1 MKDAEMQKLSA
12 RSLFVGLALLLACPT
27 QIWAQDGD
35 AEDVLIDVDEA
46 EAKKKGET
54 PAPAPTGAPVVAPE
68 VTAAA
73 PTVQPTADN
82 PLSVKVRSSTGIYQ
96 MENRDFRTLDE
107 SSDRAI
113 IDSDDRRLFGHTDV
127 AAEIGY
133 RVRGDLRFDA
143 ELKYDV
149 LWRDDQ
155 LGRAAG
161 STGDLNIYR
170 LNVTYDLL
178 KTEGF
183 DLQLTMGRQPF
194 SIGGVERDYVLA
206 GTSDSIVAKA
216 DFGSAGAIR
225 VLAIDFFGGNSL
237 PQNGYQFYRDG
248 RETSYNLRGETN
260 TLRSGAVYELD
271 AAGLAARAYYF
282 YATIGGGPV
291 EESGAD
297 ITYGGALG
305 NFRDRDYQHLAGG
318 RLAYTHEMGRSALA
332 AFGEFAHSEGLDRKA
347 PTDRD
352 VVTAGNAYG
361 GGLTYTH
368 DSPGLGIHLGGS
380 FYHFDGSLY
389 GSDGLEYERGFVSF
403 KGSRIGGL
411 ALARHAG
418 WRPASHVDSAGVVY
432 APQDQAR
439 VSGTEFINAD
449 FGIRLGKTE
458 LKLAYWLLTDTSSS
472 FLDIP
477 GLDNLTPE
485 PPFGHTRAEFE
496 AQERY
501 GLGLGTALDFELIH
515 NFNEAFGLVLSYGQF
530 TPGEFYAIEVD
541 KVAGDQRTALGGQEV
556 FWVGHFGS
564 RVQF

>member
-1 MKDAEMQKLSA
+1 MKDAEMQKLSG
-12 RSLFVGLALLLACPT
+12 RSLFVGLALLLTSPT
-27 QIWAQDGD
+27 VGWAQDGD
-35 AEDVLIDVDEA
+35 AEDVLVDVE
-46 EAKKKGET
+46 EAKTKKQGET
-54 PAPAPTGAPVVAPE
+54 PAPAPQGVPVVAPE
-68 VTAAA
+68 VTATA
-73 PTVQPTADN
+73 PTPTPTVAA
-82 PLSVKVRSSTGIYQ
+82 PLSVKVRSSTGLYQ
-96 MENRDFRTLDE
+96 MENRDFRALDE

-133 RVRGDLRFDA
+133 RVRADLRFDA

-161 STGDLNIYR
+161 STGDLNVYR
-170 LNVTYDLL
+170 LNVTYDLV
-178 KTEGF
+178 KTPGF
-183 DLQLTMGRQPF
+183 GLQLTMGRQPF
-194 SIGGVERDYVLA
+194 SIGGVDRDYVLA
-206 GTSDSIVAKA
+206 GTLDAVVAKA
-216 DFGSAGAIR
+216 DFGGAGAIR

-237 PQNGYQFYRDG
+237 PQNGYQFYRAG

-260 TLRSGAVYELD
+260 TLRSGAIYEID
-271 AAGLAARAYYF
+271 VAGLDARAYYF

-318 RLAYTHEMGRSALA
+318 RLAYTHDLGGSELRAY
-332 AFGEFAHSEGLDRKA
+332 GEFAHSEGLDRKA

-352 VVTAGNAYG
+352 VVTVGNAYG
-361 GGLTYTH
+361 GGASYAL
-368 DSPGLGIHLGGS
+368 DGGDFGLSLGGS

-432 APQDQAR
+432 APHDQTR

-449 FGIRLGKTE
+449 VALRLGKTE
-458 LKLAYWLLTDTSSS
+458 LKFAYWLLTDTSAT

-477 GLDNLTPE
+477 NLENLTPE
-485 PPFGHTRAEFE
+485 PPFGHTRAEFQ
-496 AQERY
+496 AQER
-501 GLGLGTALDFELIH
+501 LGRSLGTAMDFELIH

-530 TPGEFYAIEVD
+530 TPGDFYAIEAD
-541 KVAGDQRTALGGQEV
+541 RVAGDQRTALGGQEV